1 MAAAPVL
8 MTPLAAPFNKR
19 DLSETQLLKRSFLNR
34 IPQSTSRFQNGS
46 SRDEHSQMPPPPARL
61 HLGMFQVGKPL
72 GKGKFGRVYLV
83 KHRKSGFVCVLK
95 VLKKDEIQRER
106 AEVHVRR
113 EIEVHQNLR
122 HPNIV
127 GFLGWF
133 HDSRRVFIMLEFAA
147 GGELYKVLRKEN
159 TFSERKAAK
168 YIAQVAES
176 LHYMHKKNIMHR
188 DLKPENILVGVNGE
202 LKLAD
207 FGYSVHA
214 PSDRRETL
222 CGTLDYLPPEM
233 LRGPSGAYTKAVDL
247 WSLGVLTYEFLTG
260 EAPFEDSMAMTR
272 RRIVKG
278 DMKPLPSY
286 VSREAKDFVHSL
298 LILDGS
304 KRISLSRALK
314 HPWIVKH
321 CGDRG

>member
-1 MAAAPVL
+1 MASAPVL
-8 MTPLAAPFNKR
+8 MTPFTAPFNKR
-19 DLSETQLLKRSFLNR
+19 ETSEAQLLKRSLLNLSAAKQNKYLR
-34 IPQSTSRFQNGS
+34 DDNASPIPRS
-46 SRDEHSQMPPPPARL
+46 PIRL

-83 KHRKSGFVCVLK
+83 KHRKTGFVCALK
-95 VLKKDEIQRER
+95 VLDKAEIKKER
-106 AEVHVRR
+106 AEVHIRR

-122 HPNIV
+122 HPNVV

-133 HDSRRVFIMLEFAA
+133 HDSRRIFIILEFTP
-147 GGELYKVLRKEN
+147 GGELYKILRREN
-159 TFSERKAAK
+159 SFPEKKAAK

-176 LHYMHKKNIMHR
+176 LRYLHSKNIMHR

-233 LRGPSGAYTKAVDL
+233 LRGSARTYTKAIDL
-247 WSLGVLTYEFLTG
+247 WTLGVLTYEFLTG
-260 EAPFEDSMAMTR
+260 EAPFEDSMAMTQ
-272 RRIVKG
+272 RRIVKC

-286 VSREAKDFVHSL
+286 ISPEAKDFVYS
-298 LILDGS
+298 
-304 KRISLSRALK
+304 
-314 HPWIVKH
+314 V
-321 CGDRG
+321 CQ